1 MTVALL
7 RRLAVF
13 GRLAA
18 FSALAL
24 PAAAL
29 VAQPALS
36 PPAFAQS
43 ATSKSVSSKSA
54 ASQPQKPLE
63 RRDLASEVARF
74 DAVLRAQ
81 AQAADL
87 KRTAA
92 QLRKDRAAAQDRGD
106 IARAIQLASAVLIRE
121 PAATADWLTYARM
134 AAAVDS
140 DDYEQQQRQHRNAR
154 VAAYAG
160 YQHAATPAQRAEAL
174 MVLGE
179 VQINASLFRPAL
191 DAYRASLAIVDD
203 PAVRNVYD
211 ELRATYGFRITGN
224 SVDSDAASP
233 RACFQFSE
241 SVAAG
246 VDFAPFVAVAGAA
259 NAAVTAEDQQ
269 ICVDGLRHGER
280 YAVVLRQ
287 GLPAA
292 SGDALSR
299 NADYEIY
306 VRDRAPAV
314 RFTGRN
320 YVLPS
325 SGQEGIPLVSVNTE
339 SVEIEIFRVGD
350 RNLLPTVR
358 DGGFLDQLGR
368 WVIDTLAGERGERI
382 WTGTLATRAPLNAD
396 EVTAFPVDEAIGRRL
411 APGVYALTARPA
423 GGPPADEDYSQRAT
437 QWFVVSDIGLTA
449 LSNEGG
455 LRFLV
460 RSLASAAPL
469 AGVEVKLVARNNEV
483 LASATSDASGEITFD
498 AGLRRGQGGL
508 RPALAVATTA
518 EGDYNFLDLEQ
529 APFDLTDRG
538 VAGRTAPGPLDAQV
552 FSERGVYRTGETV
565 YVTTLLRDAT
575 GNAAANLPVTLVA
588 RRPDGVEYRRAVV
601 DDQGLGGRAWSL
613 PLLAG
618 AAHGTWRVQ
627 AYIDPKGEPV
637 GETTFL
643 VEDYLPERIDV
654 KLAPQAEK
662 LAWGTDAVIDVSADF
677 LYGAPAAGLGVSGS
691 VTVQQAKGSA
701 IAGLDGYRTG
711 LDDEA
716 FESVFVE
723 LADGAVTDTQGK
735 ARLTVP
741 VPEVVASRPIEAR
754 IAVAV
759 AEAGGRA
766 VERTVTLPIL
776 PQRPVLAAR
785 PLFTNLTEGAQAGF
799 DVVAVSP
806 QGARQAG
813 KARWTLSRIEQNYQ
827 WYNRGGSWSFESVTT
842 TRRVRDGEVALAES
856 GDPARIAVPVEWGR
870 YRLEIAAVDGAAEPV
885 SVTFFSG
892 FGGDATADVPDR
904 LELTLDKAAY
914 AAGETLTVA
923 LKPRFSGKV
932 TLVVASDRLHEER
945 VIDVTPDGATV
956 SLPVKAEWGP
966 GAYVVALAHRPLDV
980 AARRQPGRALGLAW
994 FSVDREARTLGVTLG
1009 APAQIAPRGTLS
1021 VPVKVGGLA
1030 AGEEAFVTVAAVDVG
1045 ILNLTRY
1052 EAPRPADHFFGQRQL
1067 GTEIR
1072 DLYGFLIDGM
1082 QGTRGA
1088 IRSGGDGGAL
1098 QLEGSPPSQA
1108 PLALYSGVV
1117 KVGADGAA
1125 NIDFDIPA
1133 FNGTVRVMAV
1143 AWSGGKVGQASSD
1156 VVVRDPV
1163 VVSANLPRFLNAGD
1177 TSHLF
1182 LSVDNVSGEAGDY
1195 RVSLAV
1201 EGPLAA
1207 DTAATAQPLRLEKGA
1222 QAGFAIP
1229 VTASGVGQAQVTVA
1243 IAGPGVEASQ
1253 TLRLGVGAGTRPLSR
1268 RTAQTLAP
1276 GAALSVSRD
1285 VLDGILPGTGVVSLA
1300 VSPLAALD
1308 VPALLTALD
1317 RFEYTCT
1324 EQTVSRA
1331 LPLLYAGTLHKLGAL
1346 PQDADTGQRIGE
1358 AVARVLSRQDSN
1370 GSFGLW
1376 SVGGDDL
1383 WLDAYVADFLTR
1395 AREAGHDVP
1404 QTAFTQTLDRLRN
1417 AVVNS
1422 TDFPDGEGEPLAYA
1436 AYVLARNGRPVIGDL
1451 RYFAD
1456 VRIGA
1461 FGSALAQAQIGAG
1474 LALLGDRPRAD
1485 RVFAAAADTLA
1496 GEKDTDAGRRDY
1508 GSVLR
1513 DAAGL
1518 LALIGE
1524 TGAGRAEVAR
1534 VAEAVEEA
1542 RGGRTLTSTQ
1552 ENAWL
1557 LLAAVGMAGEAE
1569 NVALTVDGA
1578 AHKGPLFRTLQEGD
1592 LARAPVGVVNTGTAP
1607 VRAVIGVA
1615 GNPAAREGAL
1625 AQGYELER
1633 RYFHL
1638 DGKPA
1643 DPAKVRQNERLV
1655 AVLTVTE
1662 REARQAQVLLV
1673 DFLPAGFEIDNPR
1686 LVDSGDVAALA
1697 WLTRDVEPAH
1707 VEYRDDRLVAAF
1719 TRDPDQ
1725 SAFFSVAYVV
1735 RAVTPGRYL
1744 HPPAVV
1750 EDMFR
1755 PERFGRTGF
1764 GAVEVLGDRGPR

>member
-1 MTVALL
+1 MTFAFL
-7 RRLAVF
+7 RRLAIPAVAV
-13 GRLAA
+13 L
-18 FSALAL
+18 ALAL
-24 PAAAL
+24 APPV
-29 VAQPALS
+29 VAQS
-36 PPAFAQS
+36 
-43 ATSKSVSSKSA
+43 
-54 ASQPQKPLE
+54 QKPFE
-63 RRDLASEVARF
+63 RRDLASEAVRF
-74 DAVLRAQ
+74 DSVLRAR

-87 KRTAA
+87 KRPVA
-92 QLRKDRAAAQDRGD
+92 QLRKDLAAAQGRGD
-106 IARAIQLASAVLIRE
+106 TARALQLASAVLVHE
-121 PAATADWLTYARM
+121 PAVAADWLTYARLS
-134 AAAVDS
+134 AALDT
-140 DDYEQQQRQHRNAR
+140 DDYAEQQRLLRNAR

-160 YQHAATPAQRAEAL
+160 FQHATRPADKAEAL
-174 MVLGE
+174 VVLGE

-191 DAYRASLAIVDD
+191 DAYRASLALVDD
-203 PAVRNVYD
+203 PAVRQVYD
-211 ELRATYGFRITGN
+211 ELRSRYGFRVIDN

-241 SVAAG
+241 RVAAG
-246 VDFAPFVAVAGAA
+246 VDFAPFVAVAGSA

-280 YAVVLRQ
+280 YAIVLRQ

-292 SGDALSR
+292 SGDTLSR
-299 NADYEIY
+299 NADYEIF
-306 VRDRAPAV
+306 VRDRAPSV

-339 SVEIEIFRVGD
+339 AAEIDIFRVGD
-350 RNLLPTVR
+350 RSLLPTIR

-368 WVIDTLAGERGERI
+368 WVIDTLAGERGEKI
-382 WTGTLATRAPLNAD
+382 WSGTLATRSPLNAD
-396 EVTAFPVDEAIGRRL
+396 EVTAFPVNEAIGERL
-411 APGVYALTARPA
+411 SPGVYVLTARPA

-437 QWFVVSDIGLTA
+437 QWFVVSDLGLTA
-449 LSNEGG
+449 LSNAGG
-455 LRFLV
+455 LRVLV

-469 AGVEVKLVARNNEV
+469 AGAELKLVARNNEV
-483 LASATSDASGEITFD
+483 LASAASNDRGEFTFD
-498 AGLRRGQGGL
+498 AGLGRGQGGA
-508 RPALAVATTA
+508 RPSLLVATTPQ
-518 EGDYNFLDLEQ
+518 GDYNFLDLEQ

-538 VAGRTAPGPLDAQV
+538 VAGRAAPGPLDAQV

-565 YVTTLLRDAT
+565 YVTTLLRDAS
-575 GNAAANLPVTLVA
+575 GNAAAGLPVTLVA

-601 DDQGLGGRAWSL
+601 ADQGLGGRAWSL

-654 KLAPQAEK
+654 KLAPQAEE
-662 LAWGTDAVIDVSADF
+662 LAWGTDAVVDVSADF
-677 LYGAPAAGLGVSGS
+677 LYGAPAAALAVSGS
-691 VTVQQAKGSA
+691 VTVQQARESA
-701 IAGLDGYRTG
+701 VSGLEGYRTG
-711 LDDEA
+711 IDDEA

-723 LADGAVTDTQGK
+723 LADGVVTDAQGK

-741 VPEVVASRPIEAR
+741 VPEVAASRPIEAR
-754 IAVAV
+754 VAVQV

-776 PQRPVLAAR
+776 PQAPVLAAK
-785 PLFTNLTEGAQAGF
+785 PLFTNLSEGAQAGF

-813 KARWTLSRIEQNYQ
+813 RARWTLSRIERNYQ
-827 WYNRGGSWSFESVTT
+827 WYNRGGSWSFETVTS
-842 TRRVRDGEVALAES
+842 TRRVRDGEIELAAS
-856 GDPARIAVPVEWGR
+856 GGPARISAPVEWGR
-870 YRLEIAAVDGAAEPV
+870 YRLEIVSTEGAAEPV
-885 SVTFFSG
+885 SVTFSSG

-904 LELTLDKAAY
+904 LDLTLDKAAY
-914 AAGETLTVA
+914 AAGDTMTVA

-932 TLVVASDRLHEER
+932 TLVVASDRLHEEHL
-945 VIDVTPDGATV
+945 VDVTPDGTTV

-966 GAYVVALAHRPLDV
+966 GAYVVAFAHRPLDV

-994 FSVDREARTLGVTLG
+994 FSVDRQARTLGVELD
-1009 APAQIAPRGTLS
+1009 APREVEPRRTLS
-1021 VPVKVGGLA
+1021 VPVRVDGLA
-1030 AGEEAFVTVAAVDVG
+1030 AGEEAFVAVAAVDVG

-1052 EAPRPADHFFGQRQL
+1052 EPPRPDEHFFGQRQL
-1067 GTEIR
+1067 GTDIR

-1098 QLEGSPPSQA
+1098 QLEGSPPAQE

-1117 KVGADGAA
+1117 KVGADGVAHV
-1125 NIDFDIPA
+1125 DFDIPA
-1133 FNGTVRVMAV
+1133 FNGTVRLMAV
-1143 AWSGGKVGQASSD
+1143 AWAQGKVGQASAD

-1182 LSVDNVSGEAGDY
+1182 LAVDNVSGEAGDY
-1195 RVSLAV
+1195 RLSLAT
-1201 EGPLAA
+1201 EGPVVADDFALA
-1207 DTAATAQPLRLEKGA
+1207 DPVRLEKGG
-1222 QAGFAIP
+1222 QAAFSVP
-1229 VTASGVGQAQVTVA
+1229 LDASGVGQAAVTVA
-1243 IAGPGVEASQ
+1243 ITGPGVEAAQIVQQ
-1253 TLRLGVGAGTRPLSR
+1253 TLRLGVGAGSRPLTR
-1268 RTAQTLAP
+1268 RTVKALAP
-1276 GAALSVSRD
+1276 GETVSVSRD
-1285 VLDGILPGTGVVSLA
+1285 LLADIVPGTGVVSLS

-1308 VPALLTALD
+1308 VPALLAALD

-1331 LPLLYAGTLHKLGAL
+1331 LPLLYAATLHRFGVL
-1346 PQDADTGQRIGE
+1346 PEDADTERRVGE
-1358 AVARVLSRQDSN
+1358 AVSRVLSRQDSN

-1395 AREAGHDVP
+1395 AREGGHDVP
-1404 QTAFTQTLDRLRN
+1404 QTAFTQALDRLRN

-1422 TDFPDGEGEPLAYA
+1422 TDFPDGEGEALAYA

-1456 VRIGA
+1456 ARIGS
-1461 FGSALAQAQIGAG
+1461 FGSALAKAQIGAA

-1485 RVFAAAADTLA
+1485 RVFATAAQTLA
-1496 GEKDTDAGRRDY
+1496 GEKDTDAGRSDY

-1513 DAAGL
+1513 DGAGL
-1518 LALIGE
+1518 LALVAE
-1524 TGAGRAEVAR
+1524 TGAGRAELAPIT
-1534 VAEAVEEA
+1534 EAVEEA
-1542 RGGRTLTSTQ
+1542 RGERALTSTQ

-1557 LLAAVGMAGEAE
+1557 LLAAVGLAREAE
-1569 NVALTVDGA
+1569 TVSLTVDGA
-1578 AHKGPLFRTLQEGD
+1578 AHTGPLFRTLPEAA
-1592 LARAPVGVVNTGTAP
+1592 LAQGPVNVTNTGNAP
-1607 VRAVIGVA
+1607 VRAVIGTA
-1615 GNPAAREGAL
+1615 GNPSAHEGAL
-1625 AQGYELER
+1625 AQGYEVER

-1643 DPAKVRQNERLV
+1643 NLAEVAQNERLV

-1662 REARQAQVLLV
+1662 REAREAQVLLV
-1673 DFLPAGFEIDNPR
+1673 DYLPAGFEIDNPR
-1686 LVDSGDVAALA
+1686 LVDSGDVAALP
-1697 WLTRDVEPAH
+1697 WLKRDVEPAH
-1707 VEYRDDRLVAAF
+1707 AEYRDDRFVAAF
-1719 TRDPDQ
+1719 DREPDQ
-1725 SAFFSVAYVV
+1725 SAFFSVAYAV
-1735 RAVTPGRYL
+1735 RAVTPGQYL
-1744 HPPAVV
+1744 HPPAIV

-1755 PERFGRTGF
+1755 PERFGRTGY
-1764 GAVEVLGDRGPR
+1764 GTVEVRGDRGPK